1 MRQRSARRLRRVAIA
16 TVIAMVPLAI
26 MLIAMTDLLHTKPL
40 AVSLD
45 YIPVVAIDP
54 ASTTVGIAD
63 SELFGMPEADI
74 VATFNEMQSLG
85 VNTVRIMVPWAAI
98 QPFAPDTANG
108 AYRDW
113 SKVDFI
119 VQQATNR
126 GMSVLGAL
134 NSTPLS
140 WGMQPGGTGYTAAP
154 DPQSFA
160 NFAREATLRYGDKIS
175 AYEIWNEPNSYLYWS
190 PGTDPASYTQMLRLA
205 YNAIKTANDLNGV
218 VNPNDPMVVAGVFT
232 SVIDYGSAFMS
243 PVTFLDKMYQ
253 NGAKGYFD
261 ALSFHPYHF
270 TTEFSAGA
278 GNAYPYEPIDQLIQM
293 RQMMMENGDGLLRI
307 WATEYGLPTGGPQGV
322 SEQDQAKFIDD
333 FLNTWSAL
341 KTLYPNLSPNGFDWA
356 GPAFLF
362 TTRDR
367 VGGAGTEDGS
377 YGLYEWDAA
386 LQQWVEK
393 AQTQVWDSATQ
404 SWAMKSA
411 AGIIRDFIAQYGST
425 LPPVLNPPAQNPG
438 GQNLAVSIA
447 NPAAQL
453 VAALQQMFNS
463 LAQSFQNMF
472 GSIQAAFNA
481 AAQAFTNQITEIL
494 NPMGLSQ
501 QQTQLVQAA
510 SFAAVSSATGA
521 SIGQDPSDTESMRS
535 LSIDDSNTKGA
546 ATEGSSGGEID
557 ARNAEES
564 GSGEIE
570 VPGAADTQGSETEMS
585 NDANTSGTEATP
597 AGSNISEPEIESTDN
612 DTDDSGA
619 VNGSSITV
627 ESGSTSMAVPIA
639 GTQSREPVRT
649 GLVARPGQVQTRP
662 DNSTNGNNGLN
673 TTTSTTTGT
682 TTPTSNDTGAT
693 GSSRTDTSGSG
704 SGSGGS

>member
-425 LPPVLNPPAQNPG
+425 LPPVLNTPAQNPG

-612 DTDDSGA
+612 DTDSGA